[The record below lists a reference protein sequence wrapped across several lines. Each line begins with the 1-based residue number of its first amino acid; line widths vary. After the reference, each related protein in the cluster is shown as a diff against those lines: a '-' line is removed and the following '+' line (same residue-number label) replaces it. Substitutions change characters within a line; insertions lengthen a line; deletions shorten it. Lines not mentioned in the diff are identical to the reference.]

1 MLSIMNTVSRITQD
15 PEATLSISDLAARTG
30 VTATTVRTWE
40 TRHGFPEPVRLPGR
54 HRRYSE
60 DHVSLVKQVLQ
71 RRADGLTLEAAIAEA
86 QRDGSRTPV
95 DRSIYAG
102 LRRLHPHLAPQI
114 LRKSTL
120 LALTH
125 AIEDE
130 CCARAENP
138 LLVASFQHE
147 RYFDRARAR
156 YRDLTRTSR
165 STVVFANFADA
176 PKRGREDPTV
186 IHVPVTAPMRREWT
200 LICDAP
206 DYPACLSAWELPGQ
220 EGKSDADRLFEA
232 IWSLEPGVVRDAS
245 RIGLQLAHQFSPEE
259 AEGLPEPPTWN
270 APPASPDLIAATS
283 LFGRLLAYLE
293 RS

>member
-1 MLSIMNTVSRITQD
+1 MNTVSRITQD
-15 PEATLSISDLAARTG
+15 PEATLSISDLAERTG
-30 VTATTVRTWE
+30 LTATTVRTWE

-54 HRRYSE
+54 HRRYTQE
-60 DHVSLVKQVLQ
+60 HVSLVQQVLR

-86 QRDGSRTPV
+86 RRDDTPV

-102 LRRLHPHLAPQI
+102 LRRLHPHLAPQT

-125 AIEDE
+125 AMEDE

-147 RYFDRARAR
+147 RYFERARAR
-156 YRDLTRTSR
+156 YRDLTRTSK
-165 STVVFANFADA
+165 STVVFANFESS
-176 PKRGREDPTV
+176 PRRGRDDPTV
-186 IHVPVTAPMRREWT
+186 IDVPFTAPMRREWT

-220 EGKSDADRLFEA
+220 QNQNDPDRLFEA
-232 IWSLEPGVVRDAS
+232 IWSLDPSVVRDAS
-245 RIGLQLAHQFSPEE
+245 RIGLQLAHEFAPDQ
-259 AEGLPEPPTWN
+259 AEGLPQPPSWN
-270 APPASPDLIAATS
+270 APPASPDLLVATS
-283 LFGRLLAYLE
+283 LFSRLLAYLE
-293 RS
+293 RV